1 MDAYAQVV
9 ATMTEKYYAQSTR
22 YSTSAFL
29 RNKLG
34 AAISARGLAPHIYET
49 QAEAEAAI

>member
-1 MDAYAQVV
+1 M
-9 ATMTEKYYAQSTR
+9 MKRYYGRITR

-34 AAISARGLAPHIYET
+34 AAIRARGLAPHIYET
-49 QAEAEAAI
+49 REEAEAVM